1 MQLKNIPTEEY
12 ANYFG
17 LYVGKNN
24 SEHTIDEALV
34 ASKDALVKR
43 YLSLND
49 EQLHNGYA
57 PGKWSLK
64 QVLQHLIDTERVFT
78 YRALTF
84 ARADSTKL
92 PGYEQDDYVANS
104 QGNDRSLDD
113 LLTEYQA
120 VRMTTRMLFKSF
132 SEQALALSGTASTNS
147 LSVRAIAFV
156 IAGHD
161 QHHLEIIRDRY

>member
-1 MQLKNIPTEEY
+1 MQLKNIPATEY

-24 SEHTIDEALV
+24 PNHTIDEALV
-34 ASKDALVKR
+34 ASKDNLVKV
-43 YLSLND
+43 YLGLSE

-57 PGKWSLK
+57 EGKWSLK
-64 QVLQHLIDTERVFT
+64 EVLQHLIDSERVFA
-78 YRALTF
+78 YRAMTF
-84 ARADSTKL
+84 SRADETKL
-92 PGYEQDDYVANS
+92 PGFEQDDYVVNS
-104 QGNDRSLDD
+104 QSNERSLDD

-120 VRMTTRMLFKSF
+120 VRMTTRLLFKSLND
-132 SEQALALSGTASTNS
+132 EALARSGTASTNT

>member
-1 MQLKNIPTEEY
+1 MQLKNIPATEY

-17 LYVGKNN
+17 LYVGKN
-24 SEHTIDEALV
+24 SPEHTIDEALV

-43 YLSLND
+43 YLSLSD
-49 EQLHNGYA
+49 EQLHTGYA

-64 QVLQHLIDTERVFT
+64 QVLQHLIDTERVFA
-78 YRALTF
+78 YRALTY
-84 ARADSTKL
+84 ARADTTKL
-92 PGYEQDDYVANS
+92 PGFEQDDYVANS
-104 QGNDRSLDD
+104 QSNDRSLDD

-120 VRMTTRMLFKSF
+120 VRMTTRLLFNSF
-132 SEQALALSGTASTNS
+132 NEVALARMGVASTNT

-161 QHHLEIIRDRY
+161 QHHLQIIEDRY